1 MLNFNTLVAT
11 DTSVEGGSMEL
22 SKKDI
27 QLIHFLQEKLTI
39 SASSIAIALRRR
51 QQNSEPLPMI
61 LWQYGLVSLQ
71 QLEHIFDWQETN
83 RAESII

>member
-27 QLIHFLQEKLTI
+27 QLIHFLPEKLTI
-39 SASSIAIALRRR
+39 STSSIAIALRRR

-61 LWQYGLVSLQ
+61 LWQ
-71 QLEHIFDWQETN
+71 
-83 RAESII
+83 

>member
-1 MLNFNTLVAT
+1 MWFNQETVKMLNFNTLVAT

-27 QLIHFLQEKLTI
+27 QLIHFLPEKLTI
-39 SASSIAIALRRR
+39 STSSIAIALRRR

-61 LWQYGLVSLQ
+61 LWQ
-71 QLEHIFDWQETN
+71 
-83 RAESII
+83 